1 MWNMYIAGEVGGMG
15 ESLARLS
22 EMVSAPEEKA
32 RLIEASNCFDS
43 PAFYEPLSKNIDD
56 IRNRHANQ
64 HIPMIIGALRS
75 YLSNNDTFYYHVSHN
90 FWNLIQGRY
99 RYSTGGVG
107 NGEMFRQ
114 PYTQ

>member
-1 MWNMYIAGEVGGMG
+1 
-15 ESLARLS
+15 
-22 EMVSAPEEKA
+22 
-32 RLIEASNCFDS
+32 
-43 PAFYEPLSKNIDD
+43 
-56 IRNRHANQ
+56 
-64 HIPMIIGALRS
+64 MIIGALRS

-114 PYTQ
+114 PIPK